1 MKDKQDKQDKK
12 YHVSTALK
20 ILKEELATREDNT
33 NVGSGLG
40 GNLRQYFWL
49 LINGIDLKE
58 DTSLLDQKID
68 ALKLRE
74 DIKKDPSLTSANGPE
89 FRIIDNRLYLV
100 YNELR
105 KSTSILE
112 LRQKLDKF
120 IEDNSIQ
127 LPDITYEQITDI
139 DYMDQYRGKSIQ
151 LDIFRKCLA
160 YSYKLI
166 KLLRD
171 SDSLRAGIEAK
182 CAEEKTA
189 LAIDFAKEYDL
200 SFENDKDRALVISMI
215 AGHKAYCPRLN
226 DINTRRDQMISNC
239 MGYAEKKYLDFL
251 NSAPM
256 FLSIPP
262 IRRIIQINNIV
273 KYNLGDYLTM
283 RMAEDEPDEE

>member
-1 MKDKQDKQDKK
+1 
-12 YHVSTALK
+12 
-20 ILKEELATREDNT
+20 
-33 NVGSGLG
+33 
-40 GNLRQYFWL
+40 
-49 LINGIDLKE
+49 
-58 DTSLLDQKID
+58 
-68 ALKLRE
+68 
-74 DIKKDPSLTSANGPE
+74 
-89 FRIIDNRLYLV
+89 
-100 YNELR
+100 
-105 KSTSILE
+105 
-112 LRQKLDKF
+112 
-120 IEDNSIQ
+120 
-127 LPDITYEQITDI
+127 
-139 DYMDQYRGKSIQ
+139 
-151 LDIFRKCLA
+151 
-160 YSYKLI
+160 
-166 KLLRD
+166 
-171 SDSLRAGIEAK
+171 LRAGIEAK